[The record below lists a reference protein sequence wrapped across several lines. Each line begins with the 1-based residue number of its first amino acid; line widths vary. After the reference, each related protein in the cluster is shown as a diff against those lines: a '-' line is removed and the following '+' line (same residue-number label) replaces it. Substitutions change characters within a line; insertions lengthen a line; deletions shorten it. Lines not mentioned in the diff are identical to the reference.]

1 MRLSGPLALSI
12 GTTITDKSL
21 QPRYAHYGNFYE
33 QTTAEAQVLDQGITL
48 YFAAPHS
55 FTGEDV
61 VELQGHGGPVVM
73 DLLLRETIKLGA
85 RMARP
90 GEFSERAFLNDKID
104 LAQAEAIAD
113 LIESSSEE
121 AARSALH
128 SLQGEFS
135 RRITMLVDTLIALR
149 VFIEAAIDF
158 PEEEIDFIAD
168 SQVGADLD
176 RTIHALDQV
185 LQEARQGSLL
195 REGMSVVIAGKPNA
209 GKSSLLNALSSRDS
223 AIVSDIAGTTRDVLK
238 ETIHIDGMPLHIIDT
253 AGLRNNPD
261 RVEQLGIDKAWR
273 EIRNADR
280 ILLVSDSNA
289 TSETSPEKLW
299 PDFIHKL
306 GDAEQITLIRNK
318 CDRSGLKPGLSH
330 IEKNT
335 DGNACITLSAKNGE
349 GLDALKQHLKSLM
362 GYTGGEGHFTAR
374 RRHLDALQRARL
386 YLLQGKQQLEEAA
399 AAELLAEDL
408 HAAQRSLGEITG
420 EIRADEL
427 LGHIFSSFCIGK

>member
-1 MRLSGPLALSI
+1 
-12 GTTITDKSL
+12 
-21 QPRYAHYGNFYE
+21 
-33 QTTAEAQVLDQGITL
+33 
-48 YFAAPHS
+48 
-55 FTGEDV
+55 
-61 VELQGHGGPVVM
+61 M

-85 RMARP
+85 RIARP

-135 RRITMLVDTLIALR
+135 RRITVLVDTLIALR

-168 SQVGADLD
+168 SQVRADLD
-176 RTIHALDQV
+176 RTIQSLDQV
-185 LQEARQGSLL
+185 FREARQGSLL
-195 REGMSVVIAGKPNA
+195 REGMSVVIVGKPNA

-238 ETIHIDGMPLHIIDT
+238 EYIHIDGMPLHIIDT
-253 AGLRNNPD
+253 AGLRDNPD

-280 ILLVSDSNA
+280 ILLVSDSSA
-289 TSETSPEKLW
+289 TGETSAEKLW

-306 GDAEQITLIRNK
+306 GDAKQITLILNK

-330 IEKNT
+330 IENNSE
-335 DGNACITLSAKNGE
+335 GNACITLSAKNGD
-349 GLDALKQHLKSLM
+349 GLDALKQHLKSLV

-374 RRHLDALQRARL
+374 RRHLDALQRARF
-386 YLLQGKQQLEEAA
+386 YLQQGKQQLEEAA

-420 EIRADEL
+420 EIRADDL
-427 LGHIFSSFCIGK
+427 LGLIFSSFCIGK